1 MVYNY
6 IVSIVK
12 MNKIVSAPTQPQPP
26 TQAPRPPTASSA
38 AAPVPPVETVDGHR
52 LPDTA
57 TLQHAVKLA
66 IVEDKQI
73 MMDYWTQSIDKTV
86 LIGVK
91 ENKEKLLVKSE
102 EEYTSPIAK
111 IYKLGNEFV
120 IVTENSIY
128 IVDIGIPTK
137 RISS

>member
-1 MVYNY
+1 
-6 IVSIVK
+6 
-12 MNKIVSAPTQPQPP
+12 MNKNTAVAPPKPPSTQQQP
-26 TQAPRPPTASSA
+26 ASA
-38 AAPVPPVETVDGHR
+38 APAPGPATADMIDGHR
-52 LPDTA
+52 LPDAA
-57 TLQHAVKLA
+57 TMQHAVKLA

-111 IYKLGNEFV
+111 IYKLGNEYV

-128 IVDIGIPTK
+128 IVDVGIPTK